1 MPAFIEKVY
10 LTTFLTTCTMTHVCK
25 ISLYIFVHFLN
36 IITNVLNSYAMDGLS
51 ADKLRVLLHPTKDTK
66 KETNDNK
73 KVDEDNA
80 NFEIQETKESMEQA
94 FRDNMVLATLQDGTR
109 GKWKT
114 AQVMYSF
121 ALPHKVPFI
130 RFTLFK
136 DKFTLLRLQWS
147 LNFFYKT
154 PPK

>member
-1 MPAFIEKVY
+1 
-10 LTTFLTTCTMTHVCK
+10 MTHVCK
-25 ISLYIFVHFLN
+25 VMHILDSFFK
-36 IITNVLNSYAMDGLS
+36 IIINFLNSYAMDGLS
-51 ADKLRVLLHPTKDTK
+51 ADKLRVLLHPTKDK
-66 KETNDNK
+66 KMETNDNK

-121 ALPHKVPFI
+121 ALPHKV
-130 RFTLFK
+130 
-136 DKFTLLRLQWS
+136 LLIKRH
-147 LNFFYKT
+147 
-154 PPK
+154 